1 MGTMKHREKMKLIK
15 MNQAKYG
22 QILFLSTRQYSRDRD
37 GYLVLLG
44 MYLIIIVL
52 LFITVTLVSNILF
65 GIMAALL
72 PGIVFV
78 ILIQQRLK
86 NAPFVLYE
94 KGIRFSNYSIPFMYY
109 HEIIDVHSRT
119 GRHDFQIL
127 DLYTKDGSVRRI
139 MNLSARHGGACEIQS
154 RFNTVK
160 HHIIEGIRNTRHLQ
174 KHHWDKRIFKLINH
188 KVELFPLRAKVKY
201 SILKFADSRGIAKIT
216 MAVVFKAVQSES
228 QNYKSRY
235 CRKFVKAIEEASLNA
250 EFGYSQ
256 PTLK

>member
-1 MGTMKHREKMKLIK
+1 MKYREKMKLIK
-15 MNQAKYG
+15 KDQTKYG

-44 MYLIIIVL
+44 MYLFIVVL
-52 LFITVTLVSNILF
+52 VFITVSLISNIFF

-78 ILIQQRLK
+78 ILIQQCLK

-127 DLYTKDGSVRRI
+127 DLYTKYGGVRRI
-139 MNLSARHGGACEIQS
+139 MNLSARHSGASEIQS

-174 KHHWDKRIFKLINH
+174 EHHWDKRIFKLINH

-201 SILKFADSRGIAKIT
+201 SILHYANSRGITNIT
-216 MAVVFKAVQSES
+216 LAVVVQAVQFEP

-235 CRKFVKAIEEASLNA
+235 CRKFVKAIEEASLSVESVNTHA
-250 EFGYSQ
+250 I
-256 PTLK
+256 LKYP